1 MNTEETIKQLI
12 ADVIDK
18 LSVPYERIERVADAP
33 QPLFTIRTKESGALI
48 GTRGENLRALNVLV
62 KRMAE
67 RRFAGAEE
75 QPRFVVDVNN
85 YEQKRIGEIQ
95 QRARL
100 LAERARTFQYDI
112 EMSPMSPYER
122 MIVHATFSEI
132 NDIETE
138 SRGEGRMRRVIIKH
152 VAPEAARSGA
162 PGQSADL
169 DLVG

>member
-18 LSVPYERIERVADAP
+18 LNVPYERIECVADAP
-33 QPLFTIRTKESGALI
+33 QPLFTIRTKDSGALI
-48 GTRGENLRALNVLV
+48 GARGENLRALNVLI
-62 KRMAE
+62 KRMVE
-67 RRFAGAEE
+67 RRFAGTEE
-75 QPRFVVDVNN
+75 PPRFVVDVNN

-152 VAPEAARSGA
+152 VPPGAARSAA
-162 PGQSADL
+162 PGQSADA
-169 DLVG
+169 DLVD